1 MEELKILDREVGS
14 DASFRCGVHDLKFNC
29 LFSSWLWMHHIVS
42 RSSAM
47 LADAAGK
54 HTLYRQPKTITDKP
68 AIRLSGS
75 PIPNTEF
82 ENVQFLIQKLALG

>member
-14 DASFRCGVHDLKFNC
+14 DASFRRGVHDLKFNC

-68 AIRLSGS
+68 AIGRPVWL
-75 PIPNTEF
+75 PNPPTQNLKTSNSSF
-82 ENVQFLIQKLALG
+82 RN